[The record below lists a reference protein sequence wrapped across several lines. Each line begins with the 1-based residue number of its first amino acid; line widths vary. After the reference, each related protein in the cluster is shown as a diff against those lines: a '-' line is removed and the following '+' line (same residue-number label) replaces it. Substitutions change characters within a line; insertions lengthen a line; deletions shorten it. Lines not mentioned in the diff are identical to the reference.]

1 MYRLPE
7 NDKIKVLS
15 LSSSMLRKTCWSWKM
30 SRIGFS
36 TITACN
42 RHHWNFFT
50 CVYAMKFEN
59 LVLDCEENRAF
70 SDQPETIRRVCKDGS
85 NLRTKCLECSNQT
98 RSVCPK
104 CNRPWCKNRHSK
116 VICSSCLQKS
126 KWYKCHKPCHMT
138 MWQQNIQKPH
148 STIIYSVWF
157 WKWWITLD
165 KLAVH
170 DFSSTNRGKVNV
182 KIIDLVTKSIH
193 TYNISS
199 ASKSGYLC
207 CRCCRS
213 YTASTLPNRYE
224 QCPARIREVPNSIFA
239 RILVHIIWP
248 ISHESYY
255 MIHIK

>member
-1 MYRLPE
+1 MVHLKAPE
-7 NDKIKVLS
+7 PCFRHFEGTFQIFINVCLYAACIKI
-15 LSSSMLRKTCWSWKM
+15 
-30 SRIGFS
+30 
-36 TITACN
+36 
-42 RHHWNFFT
+42 
-50 CVYAMKFEN
+50 EN

-126 KWYKCHKPCHMT
+126 KWHKCHKPCHMT
-138 MWQQNIQKPH
+138 MWQQNIPH

-224 QCPARIREVPNSIFA
+224 QCPARIREVSKSIFPA
-239 RILVHIIWP
+239 LSFIMKLSYHVNHSIWSTFYGP
-248 ISHESYY
+248 
-255 MIHIK
+255 